1 MATGKWIMAKGKRET
16 PCRCAQPIRVKIV
29 EPGIYKRVCDV
40 CKKTNIYLLEEYA
53 SVPGVLKLRWI
64 SLQEAT
70 AYMAAQVADCVD
82 VEVGN
87 LL

>member
-1 MATGKWIMAKGKRET
+1 MAKGKRET
-16 PCRCAQPIRVKIV
+16 PCCAQPIRIKIV

-40 CKKTNIYLLEEYA
+40 CKKTHMFLLEEYA

-64 SLQEAT
+64 SHEEAV
-70 AYMAAQVADCVD
+70 AYRAAQVADCVD
-82 VEVGN
+82 VEVGE